1 MAKNPVDFT
10 DQEIEERLDIW
21 TALSE
26 IFVNVEQTPEEFDR
40 HLDIVARNV
49 APMGYSLESLKNI
62 VVNEIGPFFIRNFSV
77 LNPLPETDF
86 WTRKQIEAIM
96 KQFRSQKNTLDG
108 WTQRMFKKDPLK
120 NPTVSRRWNGLQERL
135 IKLGVPPHN

>member
-1 MAKNPVDFT
+1 MPKNPVDFT

-26 IFVNVEQTPEEFDR
+26 LFVNVEQTQDEFDR
-40 HLDIVARNV
+40 HVDLIANNI

-62 VVNEIGPFFIRNFSV
+62 LTTEIGPFFISNFSV
-77 LNPLPETDF
+77 LNPLPETEF
-86 WTRKQIEAIM
+86 WTRDQVEAIM

-108 WTQRMFKKDPLK
+108 LVQRLWKRDPLK
-120 NPTVSRRWNGLQERL
+120 NPTVSRRWHELQKRL
-135 IKLGVPPHN
+135 IELDVSPHG

>member
-108 WTQRMFKKDPLK
+108 WMQRMFKKDPLK

>member
-26 IFVNVEQTPEEFDR
+26 IFVNVEQTQEEFDQ
-40 HLDIVARNV
+40 HLDIIARNV

-62 VVNEIGPFFIRNFSV
+62 IVNEIGPFFIKNFSI

-86 WTRKQIEAIM
+86 WTREQVETIM
-96 KQFRSQKNTLDG
+96 KQFRAQRNTLDG
-108 WTQRMFKKDPLK
+108 RAQRLFMKDPLK
-120 NPTVSRRWNGLQERL
+120 NPTVSRRWKGLQERL
-135 IKLGVPPHN
+135 TKLGVTQT

>member
-1 MAKNPVDFT
+1 MAKSPVDFT

-26 IFVNVEQTPEEFDR
+26 IFVNVEQTQEEFDQ
-40 HLDIVARNV
+40 HLDIIARNV

-62 VVNEIGPFFIRNFSV
+62 IVNEIGPFFIRNFSI

-86 WTRKQIEAIM
+86 WTREQVETIM
-96 KQFRSQKNTLDG
+96 KQFRYQRNTLDG
-108 WTQRMFKKDPLK
+108 RLQRLFMKDPLK
-120 NPTVSRRWNGLQERL
+120 NATVSRRWKGLQERL
-135 IKLGVPPHN
+135 TKLAVTQT

>member
-1 MAKNPVDFT
+1 MAKSPVDFT

-26 IFVNVEQTPEEFDR
+26 IFVNVEQTQEEFDQ
-40 HLDIVARNV
+40 HLDIIARNV

-62 VVNEIGPFFIRNFSV
+62 IVNEIGPFFIRNFSI

-86 WTRKQIEAIM
+86 WTREQVETIM
-96 KQFRSQKNTLDG
+96 KQFRSQRNTSDG
-108 WTQRMFKKDPLK
+108 RLQRLFMKDPLK
-120 NPTVSRRWNGLQERL
+120 NATVSRRWKGLQERL
-135 IKLGVPPHN
+135 TKLAVTQT